1 MTPQPATRNHAID
14 VLRGVAVLL
23 VLLHHFNIAYSLKDT
38 SLSALIGWDTV
49 RAIARNG
56 NYGVTLFF
64 VISGFLITTHAL
76 QRWGGLDRV
85 RLRSFY
91 VQRIGRIVP
100 CLLLL
105 LLIVNLLAGAGI
117 AIFQNKGFGGE
128 APLPMWTVNLA
139 ALTFWMNWLVVH
151 HGWVNYALA
160 VLWSLSVEETFY
172 IVFPL
177 LCLLLRG
184 EKRMLV
190 FWAAIIAIGPLYR
203 FAHQG
208 ESGAYLYASF
218 ASFDG
223 IAIGCVAA
231 VLAAR
236 ARMPWLAHGLVKT
249 VVIVLMLGLYLAWP
263 ISQSNVLGI
272 SAMALGTALL
282 LIGSS
287 SSHAPSVRTPHV
299 MGRTMAACGRLSYEL
314 YLFHLIVLGLLRTAW
329 PPVGHLG
336 DARMVMMVV
345 YFALSLLVA
354 WGIARVWSE
363 PLNRW
368 LRGRLQS

>member
-1 MTPQPATRNHAID
+1 MTTSQAATRNHTID

-38 SLSALIGWDTV
+38 SLSAWIGWDTV
-49 RAIARNG
+49 RAVARNG
-56 NYGVTLFF
+56 NYGVTMFF

-76 QRWGGLDRV
+76 QRWGGLDQV

-105 LLIVNLLAGAGI
+105 LLVVNLLAGAGI

-139 ALTFWMNWLVVH
+139 ALTFWMNWLVVN

-172 IVFPL
+172 VAFPL
-177 LCLLLRG
+177 LCLLLLG
-184 EKRMLV
+184 EKRMLA
-190 FWAAIIAIGPLYR
+190 FWAVIISIGPLYR
-203 FAHQG
+203 LAHQG

-223 IAIGCVAA
+223 IAFGCVAA

-236 ARMPWLAHGLVKT
+236 TRTPWLAHRLTKT
-249 VVIVLMLGLYLAWP
+249 WVIVLMLGLYLA
-263 ISQSNVLGI
+263 
-272 SAMALGTALL
+272 
-282 LIGSS
+282 
-287 SSHAPSVRTPHV
+287 
-299 MGRTMAACGRLSYEL
+299 
-314 YLFHLIVLGLLRTAW
+314 
-329 PPVGHLG
+329 
-336 DARMVMMVV
+336 
-345 YFALSLLVA
+345 
-354 WGIARVWSE
+354 
-363 PLNRW
+363 
-368 LRGRLQS
+368 